1 MSLPAQTR
9 AYAEYR
15 MFSAASG
22 LDLREVHMDVLL
34 DERKS
39 PWTGAQYRC
48 SVVLTLAPAGRI
60 RVRATGDRVYM
71 AIDRAAKSLSRSLEP
86 HVAGGSLA
94 ATPGAWDRL
103 PLNRGAERESGS

>member
-1 MSLPAQTR
+1 MQIAVHALGMSLPAQTR

-39 PWTGAQYRC
+39 PWTGATASTWR
-48 SVVLTLAPAGRI
+48 LTGLP
-60 RVRATGDRVYM
+60 RASHAAWSPTSPGG
-71 AIDRAAKSLSRSLEP
+71 ASPQPRA
-86 HVAGGSLA
+86 
-94 ATPGAWDRL
+94 
-103 PLNRGAERESGS
+103 RGIACR